1 MATSLALTQ
10 PPQFLKVLAHDLRWR
25 MIVALA
31 RSDMRVQELVTLLK
45 HPPNLVSYHLKQLR
59 ALKLVTERR
68 SAADGRDVYYSLA
81 LDKIRTMYLASGQAL
96 HPALGESE
104 TETHAHE
111 PAHTSKHVRVLFL
124 CTHNSARSQ
133 MAEAILRH
141 LGGGRVNVF
150 SAGSEPSEVHPLAMR
165 VMAEIGIDIRQQWSK
180 HLDEFRGQTF
190 DYVVTVCD
198 QVRESC
204 PVFPGHPEQIHWS
217 FPDPA
222 AVEGKEKQ
230 YRAFK
235 DTATQL
241 TTRIRFLLLSINRS
255 QENAR

>member
-10 PPQFLKVLAHDLRWR
+10 PPQFLKVLAHDLRWH

-45 HPPNLVSYHLKQLR
+45 HPPNLVSYHLKRLR
-59 ALKLVTERR
+59 ALELVTERR

-81 LDKIRTMYLASGQAL
+81 LDKIRTMYLASGQAV
-96 HPALGESE
+96 HPALGEPE
-104 TETHAHE
+104 TEAHAQE
-111 PAHTSKHVRVLFL
+111 PAHTSKQVRVLFL

-150 SAGSEPSEVHPLAMR
+150 SAGSEPSEVHPLAIR
-165 VMAEIGIDIRQQWSK
+165 AMAEIGIDIRQQWSK

-235 DTATQL
+235 DSATQL
-241 TTRIRFLLLSINRS
+241 TTRIRFLLLSITRS